1 MSVGPAA
8 AEVKGGE
15 GAGAPWLLFLKLSH
29 ILCEDYGLEYRML
42 EQLVLKW
49 FYDFY
54 SLFCSTVK

>member
-15 GAGAPWLLFLKLSH
+15 VTGAPWLLFLKLSH

-42 EQLVLKW
+42 EQLVLNG
-49 FYDFY
+49 FMTF
-54 SLFCSTVK
+54 TVYFAQL